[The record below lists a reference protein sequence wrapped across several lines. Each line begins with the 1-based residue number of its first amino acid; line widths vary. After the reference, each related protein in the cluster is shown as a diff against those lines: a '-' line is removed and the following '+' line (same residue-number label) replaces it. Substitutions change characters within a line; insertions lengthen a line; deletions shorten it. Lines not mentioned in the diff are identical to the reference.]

1 MIPIVID
8 LKRNE
13 IYPHHYSCRVIPY
26 IAVEPGGWNMD
37 IGEPRFGVV
46 LQLRMMADGVRR
58 AEFGAT
64 HCAIGELFDIIYGVV
79 FAFTFVCY
87 SHC

>member
-1 MIPIVID
+1 
-8 LKRNE
+8 
-13 IYPHHYSCRVIPY
+13 
-26 IAVEPGGWNMD
+26 MD

>member
-13 IYPHHYSCRVIPY
+13 IYPHHNSNRVKYLHCRR
-26 IAVEPGGWNMD
+26 AEWLEHG
-37 IGEPRFGVV
+37 GEPRFGFV

-58 AEFGAT
+58 AEFGAM
-64 HCAIGELFDIIYGVV
+64 HCAIGELFDII
-79 FAFTFVCY
+79 
-87 SHC
+87 